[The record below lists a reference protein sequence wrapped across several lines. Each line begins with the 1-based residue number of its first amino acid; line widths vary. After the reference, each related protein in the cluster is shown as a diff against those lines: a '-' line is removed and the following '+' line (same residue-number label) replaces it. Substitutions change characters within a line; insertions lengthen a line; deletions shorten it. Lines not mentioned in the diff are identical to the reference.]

1 MIHADR
7 FGSIG
12 CRQSLYEVRYV
23 LQMVV
28 TALRPSKTS
37 TLEQRERER
46 ERERGRERERVG
58 ISRVRVQDLDNLGA
72 ALNGFLT
79 GFIRLGSG
87 FTGFY
92 RVSSRVEEIHRA
104 DTVEE

>member
-1 MIHADR
+1 M
-7 FGSIG
+7 
-12 CRQSLYEVRYV
+12 
-23 LQMVV
+23 
-28 TALRPSKTS
+28 
-37 TLEQRERER
+37 
-46 ERERGRERERVG
+46 
-58 ISRVRVQDLDNLGA
+58 QDLDNLGA